1 MSKNYEKMSEQII
14 ACSGGGDNFLTV
26 TNCATRVRVTYKNM
40 DAVNIEDMKKIEG
53 VLSVIVN
60 DAVQIV
66 VGPGAC
72 NKIADM
78 IQKKLNVAEDP
89 EMADSS
95 DDKDVSSV
103 KKRKINIFRVFSDIF
118 VPILPAMIAGGVL
131 QGLNNVLKNYAVVRA
146 VEAGIEAVG
155 DLTAA
160 QVWLQNYHLLGL
172 SNIIGV
178 IYTAIFGFLAV
189 YVGYTSAKQFKLEPV
204 LGAVLGSITLQST
217 LTGVGAVPGQ
227 GGLIGVILGVFVMSY
242 IQRAVKKAVPNAV
255 DVIFTPVLTVLIT
268 TALMVTIFMPV
279 CGVLSSSIV
288 QGLMWL
294 LNTTGPVGGFVLS
307 ALAPLL
313 ISTGLHQGL
322 TAIHME
328 MINSTGYA
336 PLLAVQVMSNA
347 GMVGASCAIF
357 IMTKRKAVK
366 DACKGAIPTSF
377 LCVGEPVIY
386 GVCLP
391 SGFGF
396 ITGSIGAG
404 VGGFFIRTFDV
415 AFNSMGMAGMS
426 AIPLVA
432 DGKYLYYM
440 ISYFAGAAAAFALT
454 LIVGKARHYQ

>member
-1 MSKNYEKMSEQII
+1 MSKDYEKMSDQII
-14 ACSGGGDNFLTV
+14 ACSGGGNNFLTV

-40 DAVNIEDMKKIEG
+40 NAVNIEEMKKIEG

-60 DAVQIV
+60 DGVQIV

-72 NKIADM
+72 NKIAGI
-78 IQKKLNVAEDP
+78 IQERLNVQEDP
-89 EMADSS
+89 EIAGASAEAGVLS
-95 DDKDVSSV
+95 T
-103 KKRKINIFRVFSDIF
+103 KRKKINIFRVFSDIF
-118 VPILPAMIAGGVL
+118 VPVLPAMIAGGVL
-131 QGLNNVLKNYAVVRA
+131 QGLNNVLKNYAVVKA
-146 VEAGIEAVG
+146 ADAGLEALG

-160 QVWLQNYHLLGL
+160 QVWLQNYHLLSL

-178 IYTAIFGFLAV
+178 IYAAVFSFLAI
-189 YVGYTSAKQFKLEPV
+189 YVGYTAAKQFKVEPV
-204 LGAVLGSITLQST
+204 LGAVLGCITLQGT
-217 LTGVGAVPGQ
+217 LTGVGSAPGQ

-242 IQRAVKKAVPNAV
+242 IQKLVKKAVPNAV
-255 DVIFTPVLTVLIT
+255 DVILTPVFTVLIIT
-268 TALMVTIFMPV
+268 VLMVKIFMPV
-279 CGVLSSSIV
+279 CGVLSSAIV
-288 QGLMWL
+288 EGLMWL

-328 MINSTGYA
+328 MINSMGTA

-357 IMTKRKAVK
+357 FMTKQKAVK

-404 VGGFFIRTFDV
+404 VGGFFIRIFDV
-415 AFNSMGMAGMS
+415 AFSSMGMAGMS

-432 DGKYLYYM
+432 DGKYLYYT
-440 ISYFAGAAAAFALT
+440 ISYFAGAAAAFVLT